1 MLKPLLIQLSQNEK
15 AKEFLT
21 QWPPVRPLVRRFV
34 AGEHL
39 EEAVE
44 TVRALNDRGITATL
58 DHLGEH
64 TSTRAAAAQ
73 AADDYLRIL
82 ESIGASGLESTV
94 SLKPTQL
101 GLSLDDALCREH
113 VGRVAQR
120 AEELNN
126 AVCVDMEG
134 AEFTDRT
141 LDLFESLWAEHDN
154 VSTVIQS
161 YLRRSA
167 DDVERL
173 VALGAPVRM
182 VKGAYLEPPEL
193 AFQDKGAVDRAFV
206 QLTERLLSPEA
217 RDRGVFTA
225 IATHDE
231 RILRWACEHIEKHEI
246 PTWAYE
252 FQMLY
257 GICRDLQARLAE
269 AGHPVRVYVSYGTEW
284 FPYFMR
290 RLAERPANALFL
302 LKHLVRS

>member
-1 MLKPLLIQLSQNEK
+1 LLKPLLIQLSQNEK
-15 AKEFLT
+15 AKEFVT

-34 AGEHL
+34 AGERL
-39 EEAVE
+39 EEALAA
-44 TVRALNDRGITATL
+44 TRALNEQDITATL

-64 TSTRAAAAQ
+64 TKTREAAAQ

-82 ESIGASGLESTV
+82 DAIAQRGVEATV

-101 GLSLDDALCREH
+101 GLALDETLCREH
-113 VGRVAQR
+113 VARVVKR
-120 AEELNN
+120 AEALNN
-126 AVCVDMEG
+126 AVCVDMES

-141 LDLFESLWAEHDN
+141 LALFESLWAEHDN

-161 YLRRSA
+161 YLRRSP

-173 VALGAPVRM
+173 IALGAPVRM

-206 QLTERLLSPEA
+206 ELTERLLSREA

-231 RILRWACEHIEKHEI
+231 RILRWTCRHIDQQAI

-257 GICRDLQARLAE
+257 GIRRDLQTRLAE

-302 LKHLVRS
+302 LKNLVRS